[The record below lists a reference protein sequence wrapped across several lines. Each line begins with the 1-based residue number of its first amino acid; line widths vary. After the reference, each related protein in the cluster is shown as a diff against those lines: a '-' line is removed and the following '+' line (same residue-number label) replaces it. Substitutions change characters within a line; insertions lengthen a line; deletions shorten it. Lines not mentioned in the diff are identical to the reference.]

1 MEFIQTGTLKIA
13 YEVAGQPTGI
23 PVLLLHGWPDS
34 PSSWK
39 AVASRL
45 HDQGYMTIVPYLR
58 GSYPTE
64 FQSDAIPR
72 YAGAV
77 AMAQDAIDLADQL
90 GLAKFH
96 VVGHD
101 WGARIAYTL
110 AALFPE
116 RVSGIAALALAYQPR
131 GQFKVPE
138 LQQAMHFWYQFFQ
151 CTPGGA
157 DAVRKDPIAF
167 ARIQWETWSPTG
179 WFSDLDFFE
188 ASEHFAHP
196 DWSEV
201 TLNAYRARYLPGEV
215 SDARYDNAQ
224 AALENVESIDV
235 PTLMIHGA
243 ADTCDMPAS
252 SRHQETYFS
261 RGYRRLLL
269 EGVGHFPHRE
279 ASETVAEAIA
289 TFFAEHMPPQG

>member
-1 MEFIQTGTLKIA
+1 MEFIHTDTLKIA
-13 YEVAGQPTGI
+13 YEVTGKPNGT

-45 HDQGYMTIVPYLR
+45 HDQGYRTIVPYLR

-64 FQSDAIPR
+64 FQSKDIPR

-90 GLAKFH
+90 GIAKFH

-110 AALFPE
+110 AALYPE
-116 RVSGIAALALAYQPR
+116 RISVIAALALAYQPR
-131 GQFKVPE
+131 GRFKVPDF
-138 LQQAMHFWYQFFQ
+138 QQAMHFWYQFFQ

-157 DAVRKDPIAF
+157 DAVRKDPIRF
-167 ARIQWETWSPTG
+167 ARIQWDSWSPTS
-179 WFSDLDFFE
+179 WFSELDFME

-201 TLNAYRARYLPGEV
+201 TLNAYRSRYLPDEV
-215 SDARYDNAQ
+215 SDARYANAQ
-224 AALENVESIDV
+224 AALENIELIDV
-235 PTLMIHGA
+235 PTLMIQGA
-243 ADTCDMPAS
+243 ADRCDMPAS
-252 SRHQETYFS
+252 SEHQEMHFS

-289 TFFAEHMPPQG
+289 AFFAEQAPLQG